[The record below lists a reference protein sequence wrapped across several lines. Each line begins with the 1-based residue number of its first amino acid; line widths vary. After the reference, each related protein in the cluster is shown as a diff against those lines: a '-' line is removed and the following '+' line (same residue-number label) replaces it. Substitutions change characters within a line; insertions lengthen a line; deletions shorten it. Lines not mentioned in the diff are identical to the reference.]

1 MIMYSVPEKGNVSQQ
16 TGGILNERKYRKHGY
31 DDFMDG
37 CNLWSYVL
45 PDDPSAEERAEET
58 SGNAQ
63 QHVSR

>member
-37 CNLWSYVL
+37 CNLWIPV
-45 PDDPSAEERAEET
+45 PSHLAATHYQNSMHNR
-58 SGNAQ
+58 
-63 QHVSR
+63 R

>member
-1 MIMYSVPEKGNVSQQ
+1 MNESTASMGMMI
-16 TGGILNERKYRKHGY
+16 LW
-31 DDFMDG
+31 DG

-63 QHVSR
+63 QHGSR